1 MSVLRIVRFTADPAD
16 ADQILARRA
25 DLISAVRTRF
35 PGLSETRLI
44 RPDERT
50 WVDSWRW
57 DSRAAM
63 EAAVAGAHDLP
74 ATGPAFALVKDPTSE
89 EGEIVDER

>member
-25 DLISAVRTRF
+25 DLISAVRARF
-35 PGLSETRLI
+35 PGLSETRLM

-50 WVDSWRW
+50 WVDSWVW
-57 DSRAAM
+57 ESQAAL
-63 EAAVAGAHDLP
+63 EAVVAVAHDLP
-74 ATGPAFALVKDPTSE
+74 EAGPAFALVKDPTSE
-89 EGEIVDER
+89 EGEIIDER